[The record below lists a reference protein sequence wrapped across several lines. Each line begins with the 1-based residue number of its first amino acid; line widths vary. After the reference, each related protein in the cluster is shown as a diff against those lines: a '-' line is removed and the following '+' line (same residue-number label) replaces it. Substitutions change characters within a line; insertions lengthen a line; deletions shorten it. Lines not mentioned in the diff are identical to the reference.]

1 MEKSTINMK
10 MKKLLISLA
19 AVFLAGCLPLLAQ
32 NVGKVEL
39 QTIDGGKTTP
49 AEWVDGKTPYVVSFW
64 FITCKFCIEEMD
76 AISEVF
82 EEWTAEKPFRFIGVC
97 TDDTRSLAKAKAMV
111 RSRGWD
117 NFEFAFDV
125 NKELC
130 RAMNV
135 TSCPYVFLYD
145 KDGKLVYSH
154 MGYSPGDEDILFEK
168 IKALK

>member
-1 MEKSTINMK
+1 
-10 MKKLLISLA
+10 MKKKILSFVAALA
-19 AVFLAGCLPLLAQ
+19 AACLSLQAQ
-32 NVGKVEL
+32 NVNSVEL
-39 QTIDGGKTTP
+39 QTLEGGKTTP

-64 FITCKFCIEEMD
+64 FVTCKFCIEEMD

-82 EEWTAEKPFRFIGVC
+82 EEWTAEKPFRFIAVC
-97 TDDTRSLAKAKAMV
+97 TDDTRSLSKAKALV
-111 RSRGWD
+111 RGRGWD
-117 NFEFAFDV
+117 GFQFAFDV
-125 NKELC
+125 NRELT

-145 KDGKLVYSH
+145 KTGKLVYSH